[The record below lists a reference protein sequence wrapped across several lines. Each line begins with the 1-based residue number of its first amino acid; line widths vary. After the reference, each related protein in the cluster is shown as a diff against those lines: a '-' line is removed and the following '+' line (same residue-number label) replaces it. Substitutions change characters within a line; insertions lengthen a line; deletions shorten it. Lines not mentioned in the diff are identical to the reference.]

1 MKIFYNQDL
10 RGFSKQL
17 RNKSTVGEVML
28 WNELKQRKLGFQFM
42 RQKPITRYIV
52 DFYCAPLK
60 LAIEVDGSSHDA
72 RVEKDLERQKE
83 IEKLGINFL
92 RFTEKDVR
100 NNLSGVIEEIKA
112 VIIAKATTRQVA
124 KKAETTP
131 TSNTRH
137 PLS

>member
-112 VIIAKATTRQVA
+112 VIIAKATTR
-124 KKAETTP
+124 
-131 TSNTRH
+131 
-137 PLS
+137 